1 MDGYLASW
9 VQHFQAVARQLGRW
23 VSGWNDA
30 SALQYFLLG
39 VLSRPKFWCKA
50 QAQTRCG
57 IDNDRHCN
65 TWGAS
70 QIGESVT
77 TQVDLQSDMQSS
89 MARHHTLDS
98 GGV

>member
-39 VLSRPKFWCKA
+39 VLSRA
-50 QAQTRCG
+50 QVLVQGTST
-57 IDNDRHCN
+57 N
-65 TWGAS
+65 
-70 QIGESVT
+70 
-77 TQVDLQSDMQSS
+77 QVRD
-89 MARHHTLDS
+89 
-98 GGV
+98 